1 MLEIVMEI
9 FLVSVVLHV
18 LLHEVGDVHKLQATG
33 PLYLPYRPLNIRPPF
48 RNFRNVN
55 VVSVRDL
62 SGRPFPK
69 SNDILRGCGLVKM
82 TKTFS

>member
-18 LLHEVGDVHKLQATG
+18 LLHEAGDVHKLQATG
-33 PLYLPYRPLNIRPPF
+33 PLYLSYRLLNTRPSF

-62 SGRPFPK
+62 SGRPF
-69 SNDILRGCGLVKM
+69 SL
-82 TKTFS
+82 

>member
-1 MLEIVMEI
+1 MLEIIMEI

-33 PLYLPYRPLNIRPPF
+33 LLYLSYRLLNIRPSF
-48 RNFRNVN
+48 RNFRNAN

-62 SGRPFPK
+62 SGRPFPE
-69 SNDILRGCGLVKM
+69 SNDILRVVV
-82 TKTFS
+82 